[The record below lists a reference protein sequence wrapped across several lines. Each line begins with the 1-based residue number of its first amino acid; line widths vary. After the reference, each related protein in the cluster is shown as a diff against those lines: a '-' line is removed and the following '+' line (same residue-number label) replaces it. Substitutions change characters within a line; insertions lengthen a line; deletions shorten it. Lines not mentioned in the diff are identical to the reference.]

1 MSTEALTIL
10 GPPTALDV
18 TNGSASTVASELKSD
33 ANCPFSKPSPNSSA
47 ATTLSSN
54 LANLPPL
61 PSLTHDEFEDLD
73 PNYLNYLATINYYAL
88 STNSTLIQETRPT
101 PVSRTSILLFLEYFY
116 TLRKHLTA
124 NLSILETYPGTSL
137 ARVDDSATHKSKA
150 FTPLEKLQN
159 ESSIHHIAINETLRA
174 VNSNWACHAFGLPDP
189 LSSASDI
196 RQDRSYFAHTF
207 LLSRGKGIQ
216 LV

>member
-1 MSTEALTIL
+1 MSTEVLTIL

-47 ATTLSSN
+47 ATTPSSN

-61 PSLTHDEFEDLD
+61 PSLTHDEIEDLD
-73 PNYLNYLATINYYAL
+73 PNYSNYLATITCYAL
-88 STNSTLIQETRPT
+88 SPNGTLIQETKPT
-101 PVSRTSILLFLEYFY
+101 SVSRTSVLLSLEYFY

-137 ARVDDSATHKSKA
+137 AGVHDSATRKSTA

-159 ESSIHHIAINETLRA
+159 EFAIHHIAINENLRA
-174 VNSNWACHAFGLPDP
+174 VNSNWACHPFGLPSP

-196 RQDRSYFAHTF
+196 RHDRN
-207 LLSRGKGIQ
+207 
-216 LV
+216 